1 MANNNNQLSEVEKI
15 KAASNYLRGTL
26 VENLNE
32 EITGALAP
40 DDTNILKFHGSYQ
53 QTDRDLSSE
62 RKKQKLEPL
71 YNFMI
76 RARLT
81 AGIISSSQWLTINE
95 LADKYGNGTMKLTTR
110 QTFQLHGILK
120 RNLKKT
126 IQEINQIMITTLAT
140 CGDVNRNVMSSP
152 NPYLSRLHFETFLD
166 AVRISNHLLPKTSAY
181 YEIWLDKEKVAGNG
195 SDEEPI
201 YGPTYLPRKFKIAIA
216 VPPYNDTDVF
226 SNDIGLIAIAENNR
240 LVGYNVLAGGGMGM
254 SFEDPATHPR
264 LGDILGFVPKD
275 KMLKIVEEIL
285 KIQRDK
291 GNRSDR
297 KFARLKYTIE
307 TMGLDAFKK
316 ELTERS
322 GIELEP
328 ARPFEFISNN
338 DRFGWTQGD
347 DNLWHYCLFVETGR
361 IKDAENYPLK
371 SSLKLIAEKFQ
382 PTFIITG
389 NQNIIIANVNE
400 NARKEIDAILQGILS
415 RKPLTGLRQHSLAC
429 TALNQC
435 PLAFAEAERYLP
447 SLIDKIDQIL
457 FELHLENEPINIRM
471 TGCPNG
477 CARPYLG
484 EIGLVGRTIGKYNL
498 YLGAN
503 AQGSRLNVLYREMAD
518 EDTILNILR
527 DILQQYATQRL
538 EHERLGDFIV
548 RTKLVQ
554 VPYGVQNI

>member
-1 MANNNNQLSEVEKI
+1 MENNNNNVNEVEKI

-26 VENLNE
+26 LESLAD
-32 EITGALAP
+32 EITGAISP
-40 DDTNILKFHGSYQ
+40 DDTSVLKFHGSYQ

-81 AGIISSSQWLTINE
+81 AGIISSKQWLTINE

-126 IQEINQIMITTLAT
+126 ILEINQIMITTLAT

-152 NPYLSRLHFETFLD
+152 NPYLSKIHFEAFLD

-226 SNDIGLIAIAENNR
+226 SNDIGLIAIEENNR
-240 LVGYNVLAGGGMGM
+240 LLGYNVLAGGGMGM

-264 LGDILGFVPKD
+264 LGDVLGFVSKD
-275 KMLKIVEEIL
+275 KMLKVVEEIL

-307 TMGLDAFKK
+307 TMGLETFKK
-316 ELTERS
+316 ELTDRL
-322 GIELEP
+322 GFELEP
-328 ARPFEFISNN
+328 SRPFNFISNN

-361 IKDAENYPLK
+361 IKDADNYPLK
-371 SSLKLIAEKFQ
+371 STLKQIAEKYN

-389 NQNIIIANVNE
+389 NQNIIIANVE
-400 NARKEIDAILQGILS
+400 EKAKEHIDALLKSILN
-415 RKPLTGLRQHSLAC
+415 RKPLTGMRQHSLAC

-447 SLIDKIDQIL
+447 SLIDKIDKIL
-457 FELHLENEPINIRM
+457 FELKLENEPINIRM

-518 EDTILNILR
+518 EDTILSILR
-527 DILQQYATQRL
+527 DILQQFAAKRL
-538 EHERLGDFIV
+538 ENERLGDFIV
-548 RTKLVQ
+548 RAKIVQ
-554 VPYGVQNI
+554 IPNVEIGI